1 MLAQLTAFDMWREA
15 LVAIYVALLCVVC
28 AWASIDEPENWGGEW
43 RDEEGCMVFEEDEVD
58 G

>member
-1 MLAQLTAFDMWREA
+1 MLAQLTEIGREA
-15 LVAIYVALLCVVC
+15 LPAIYVALLCVVC

-43 RDEEGCMVFEEDEVD
+43 RDEEGCMVFEEDEAD